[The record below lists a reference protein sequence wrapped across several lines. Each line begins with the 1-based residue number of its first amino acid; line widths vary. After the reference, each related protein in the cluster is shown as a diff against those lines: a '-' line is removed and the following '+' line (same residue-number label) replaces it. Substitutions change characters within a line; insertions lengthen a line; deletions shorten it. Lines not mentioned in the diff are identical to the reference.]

1 MAKITERYSAATRS
15 SNLKPKREQHEVGDL
30 DILGAYG
37 KADKHLTDGKDGKGN
52 PVRPA
57 PLAVP
62 LERLLTGDGNS
73 AYEIVRMLGAMC
85 WWHARDI
92 RVKINHIQA
101 HDMAKACLAWFR
113 NGTCQ
118 PCGGHGQTLIPGSKS
133 FSGHDCQVCRGTGKI
148 LFESN
153 FKTEHRQLARWL
165 VTEIEREVGRAAP
178 AAMRAL
184 SSGME
189 LP

>member
-1 MAKITERYSAATRS
+1 MAKLTERYSAATRS

-37 KADKHLTDGKDGKGN
+37 KADKHLTDGRDGKGN

-62 LERLLTGDGNS
+62 LERLLTGDNNS
-73 AYEIVRMLGAMC
+73 AYEIVRLLAVMVFERS
-85 WWHARDI
+85 WEV
-92 RVKINHIQA
+92 RVKIGHPQC

-113 NGTCQ
+113 NGSCR
-118 PCGGHGQTLIPGSKS
+118 PCGGHGKTLIPGSPA
-133 FSGHDCQVCRGTGKI
+133 FSGHDCPACRGTGKI
-148 LFESN
+148 PFESQ
-153 FKTEHRQLARWL
+153 FRQEHQALARWL
-165 VTEIEREVGRAAP
+165 VIEMEAEVGRAAP

-184 SSGME
+184 SSGMD
-189 LP
+189 L